1 MNVNALKSFKWL
13 KLWTKL
19 PQLFVAKYLAFD
31 VSQFTC
37 NFFINF
43 LFIRMKTTCKHRS
56 GEASLFTK
64 F

>member
-1 MNVNALKSFKWL
+1 MSVNALKSFKWL

-37 NFFINF
+37 NFFFKIFVYSNENDMQTP
-43 LFIRMKTTCKHRS
+43 LR
-56 GEASLFTK
+56 
-64 F
+64 